1 MLKYQLYKLHYLAFA
16 LKGECCKQGH
26 QKMNYEI
33 FETLLKQAKVNKK
46 EFANLVEMNYTSI
59 TNWKNTDNVP
69 KWVKS
74 WLQNYIKA
82 KSYKDIK
89 DKVFEIEGK

>member
-1 MLKYQLYKLHYLAFA
+1 
-16 LKGECCKQGH
+16 
-26 QKMNYEI
+26 MNYEI
-33 FETLLKQAKVNKK
+33 FEVLLKQANINKK

-74 WLQNYIKA
+74 WLQNYIEKC
-82 KSYKDIK
+82 KHEKLKETLRD
-89 DKVFEIEGK
+89 VGVCGEGK